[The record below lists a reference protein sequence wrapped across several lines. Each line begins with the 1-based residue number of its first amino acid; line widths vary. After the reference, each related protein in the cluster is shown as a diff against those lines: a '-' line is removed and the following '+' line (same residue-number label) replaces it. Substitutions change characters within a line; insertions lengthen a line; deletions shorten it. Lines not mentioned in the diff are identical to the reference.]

1 MKLPH
6 FIFMMLISTFMGFG
20 QSNET
25 LGQDTSL
32 LLIEDMGEVVI
43 SATRTSKNQNS
54 VPLPVTIITREEII
68 NSNFVTLDE
77 AINEQ
82 SGLITIPDFGGGEG
96 IQIQGFDSEH
106 VLILMDGVPIIGR
119 LAGTLD
125 LKRFNLG
132 NVERIEI
139 VKGASSS
146 LYGNEALGGVVNI
159 ISKSPEEGV
168 HGDINYRGS
177 TWNTHDINTNLG
189 FSKNNLGITSF
200 FDHNRSDGY
209 DLTPETSSKTVSP
222 FYNFTSNTR
231 MSYALSPKTSLTVI
245 GRYYGQTQ
253 DYSMDSSNGESS
265 IDEWNVTA
273 KIDAELKGVQL
284 CGELYLSDYSTLEF
298 ADNDQLE
305 RVYEARY
312 DQKLIRP
319 ELRGVFHMG
328 NNHEFIAGL
337 GLNHEQLVRSS
348 FWLDPKINTLYTYL
362 QYDASILQEKVNLI
376 LGARFDKHQ
385 EYKSQLS
392 PKVAIQWNASEKFN
406 MKTSLAYGFKAP
418 DFRQLYFDFSNSSVG
433 YTVLGYNA
441 VSNRLAEL
449 DNQGELIEIIV
460 PISEYSGR
468 LQAENSLNFNFGLN
482 YHPSKEILLDANFF
496 YNRVQDLIDTRVIAR
511 KTNGQNVFSYQNL
524 DEISTFGCEFNLR
537 WNPSENLRIS
547 SGYQLLYAYDRAAID
562 AFKNDNVFGRLA
574 PSQPVFRLDRSDYFG
589 LLNRSRHMANV
600 KLFTLVPFI
609 NCDFNLR
616 GTFRSKYGLFDSNN
630 NNYLDTYDVFVGAY
644 SIWDFALSKDVL
656 GKFRIALGMDN
667 VFNFTDAENISNIPG
682 RSLYSKISFSFNS

>member
-1 MKLPH
+1 M
-6 FIFMMLISTFMGFG
+6 SFG
-20 QSNET
+20 QSNVT
-25 LGQDTSL
+25 LGQDTSFQL
-32 LLIEDMGEVVI
+32 KEDIGEVVI

-82 SGLITIPDFGGGEG
+82 SGLMTIPDFGGGEG

-159 ISKSPEEGV
+159 ISKSPEEGM
-168 HGDINYRGS
+168 HGDVNYRGS

-189 FSKNNLGITSF
+189 FSKNNFGITSF

-231 MSYALSPKTSLTVI
+231 MSYAFSPKTSLTVV

-253 DYSMDSSNGESS
+253 DYSVDSSNGESS

-273 KIDAELKGVQL
+273 KIDAQLKGVQL

-298 ADNDQLE
+298 VDNDQLE

-468 LQAENSLNFNFGLN
+468 LQAENSLNFNFGLS
-482 YHPSKEILLDANFF
+482 YHTSKEILLDANFF

-511 KTNGQNVFSYQNL
+511 KTNGQNVFSYHNI

-537 WNPSENLRIS
+537 WSPSENFRIS

-562 AFKNDNVFGRLA
+562 EFKNDNVFGRLA
-574 PSQPVFRLDRSDYFG
+574 PNQPVFRLDRSDYFG

-630 NNYLDTYDVFVGAY
+630 NNYLDTYDEFVGAY
-644 SIWDFALSKDVL
+644 SIWDFAFSKEVL

>member
-168 HGDINYRGS
+168 HGDVNYRGS

-189 FSKNNLGITSF
+189 FSKNNLSITSF

-265 IDEWNVTA
+265 IDDWNVTA

-319 ELRGVFHMG
+319 ELRSVFHLG

-406 MKTSLAYGFKAP
+406 VKTSLAYGFKAP

-482 YHPSKEILLDANFF
+482 YHASKEILLDANFF

-562 AFKNDNVFGRLA
+562 AFNNDNVFGRLA

>member
-1 MKLPH
+1 M
-6 FIFMMLISTFMGFG
+6 
-20 QSNET
+20 
-25 LGQDTSL
+25 
-32 LLIEDMGEVVI
+32 
-43 SATRTSKNQNS
+43 
-54 VPLPVTIITREEII
+54 
-68 NSNFVTLDE
+68 TLDQ

-82 SGLITIPDFGGGEG
+82 SGLLTIPDFGGGEG

-125 LKRFNLG
+125 LRRFNLG

-159 ISKSPEEGV
+159 ISKTPEEGLR
-168 HGDINYRGS
+168 GDVNYRGS
-177 TWNTHDINTNLG
+177 TWNTHDINTNLS
-189 FSKNNLGITSF
+189 FSKNKFGVASF

-231 MSYALSPKTSLTVI
+231 MSYAFSPKTSLTVT

-253 DYSMDSSNGESS
+253 DYSIDSSNGEST
-265 IDEWNVTA
+265 IDEWNITA

-284 CGELYLSDYSTLEF
+284 CGEVYLTDYSTLEY
-298 ADNDQLE
+298 ADNTQSE
-305 RVYEARY
+305 RIYEARY
-312 DQKLIRP
+312 NQQFIRP
-319 ELRGVFHMG
+319 ELRGVFSLNDNDEIVVG
-328 NNHEFIAGL
+328 I

-348 FWLDPKINTLYTYL
+348 FWIDPKINTLYSYV
-362 QYDASILQEKVNLI
+362 QYDAALFKEKVNFI
-376 LGARFDKHQ
+376 VGARFDKHQ

-406 MKTSLAYGFKAP
+406 VKTSLAYGFKAP
-418 DFRQLYFDFSNSSVG
+418 GFRQLYFDFSNSSVG

-441 VSNRLAEL
+441 VGNRLSEL
-449 DNQGELIEIIV
+449 DNQGEIIEIIV

-468 LQAENSLNFNFGLN
+468 LQAENSLNYNFGLN
-482 YHPSKEILLDANFF
+482 FTPSKKLLLDANFF
-496 YNRVQDLIDTRVIAR
+496 YNRVKDLIDTRVIAR
-511 KTNGQNVFSYQNL
+511 KTNGQNVFSYHNI

-537 WNPSENLRIS
+537 WNPSDNFRIS

-562 AFKNDNVFGRLA
+562 DFNNDNVFGRLA
-574 PSQPVFRLDRSDYFG
+574 PNLPAFRLDRSDYFG

-600 KLFTLVPFI
+600 KIFTSIPLV
-609 NCDFNLR
+609 NCDVNLR

-630 NNYLDTYDVFVGAY
+630 NNYLDAYDAFIDAY
-644 SIWDFALSKDVL
+644 SIWDIALSKEVL

>member
-1 MKLPH
+1 M
-6 FIFMMLISTFMGFG
+6 SFG
-20 QSNET
+20 QSNEAPN
-25 LGQDTSL
+25 QDTSL
-32 LLIEDMGEVVI
+32 RFLEDIGEVVI
-43 SATRTSKNQNS
+43 SATRTNKNQNS
-54 VPLPVTIITREEII
+54 VPLPVVIINREEII
-68 NSNFVTLDE
+68 NSNFVTLEE

-82 SGLITIPDFGGGEG
+82 SGLITIPDYGGGEG

-168 HGDINYRGS
+168 RGDVNYRGS

-189 FSKNNLGITSF
+189 FSKDNFGITSF
-200 FDHNRSDGY
+200 FDHNRSGGY

-231 MSYALSPKTSLTVI
+231 ISYTFSPKTSLTVT

-253 DYSMDSSNGESS
+253 DYSIDSSNGEST

-273 KIDAELKGVQL
+273 KLDADWKGVEL
-284 CGELYLSDYSTLEF
+284 CGEVYISDYSTFEF
-298 ADNDQLE
+298 IDNAQSE

-312 DQKLIRP
+312 DQRLFRP
-319 ELRGVFHMG
+319 ELRSVF
-328 NNHEFIAGL
+328 NVNSNQEFIVGI
-337 GLNHEQLVRSS
+337 GLNHEELVRSS
-348 FWLDPKINTLYTYL
+348 FWLDPSINTLYSYA
-362 QYDASILQEKVNLI
+362 QYDASFFKEKINFIV
-376 LGARFDKHQ
+376 GARFDNHQ

-392 PKVAIQWNASEKFN
+392 PKVAIQWNGSEKFN
-406 MKTSLAYGFKAP
+406 LKTSLAYGFKAP

-441 VSNRLAEL
+441 VPERLSEL
-449 DNQGELIEIIV
+449 DNQGEIIEIII
-460 PISEYSGR
+460 PISEYRGK

-482 YHPSKEILLDANFF
+482 YNPSKKLLLDANFF
-496 YNRVQDLIDTRVIAR
+496 YNRVKDLIDTRVIAR
-511 KTNGQNVFSYQNL
+511 KTNGQNVFSYHNI
-524 DEISTFGCEFNLR
+524 DEISTFGCEFNLK
-537 WNPSENLRIS
+537 WIPSDNLRIS

-562 AFKNDNVFGRLA
+562 EFNSDNVFGRLA
-574 PSQPVFRLDRSDYFG
+574 PNQPVFRLERSDYFG
-589 LLNRSRHMANV
+589 LLNRSRHMANIKIFASIPRV
-600 KLFTLVPFI
+600 
-609 NCDFNLR
+609 NCDVNLR

-630 NNYLDTYDVFVGAY
+630 NNYLDDFDVFVDGY
-644 SIWDFALSKDVL
+644 SIWDIALSKEVL
-656 GKFRIALGMDN
+656 GKFRVALGMDN
-667 VFNFTDAENISNIPG
+667 VFNFTDADNISNIPG
-682 RSLYSKISFSFNS
+682 RSIYSKISFSFNS